1 MYNGCGGSLEEK
13 GTETD
18 SRGEIF
24 DDNQRKLEENEQSLE
39 EESLSEKITSEST
52 SPTTSE
58 NESTN
63 PFVTLIDRQVGGSE
77 SEKQEKTVGETA
89 GRNLH
94 GYSNNAMGFQPDLIT
109 PGPNSIC
116 IPPDDFI
123 RTLAGF
129 NNMYLAHE
137 ISINPD
143 YKLERFVPP
152 TDSMESRI
160 QQQMKRAFWD
170 LLEEQLNA
178 DSPNY
183 SQALSIFEEM
193 KTMLLSLLMPHNHS
207 MRKRINEVL
216 DVDLIRQQVQN
227 DALEFP
233 KYAEFI
239 VSILSQLCA
248 PSRDEEILALQ
259 QLTQPVQIFKGI
271 LEVMEK
277 MKLDMA
283 NFYVQQFR
291 PAIVQNCLQYERK
304 KFADFLDLEYRLEE
318 DGLRCTRNWL
328 IKNKAAGLDTSTI
341 MCKSFSEIL
350 LGLNENQN
358 WPETLALDADR
369 LTKITGSVRR
379 LGLVGGILLTSESL
393 SQTIV
398 ARPTPELRSVLKGQ
412 LESLISDED
421 IAKNEKLKES
431 LERVA
436 EQVVKLVGEILQS
449 QKNRCL
455 EESEKDTIRLSIN
468 DLIREDHKIRNL
480 LVRRTVEF
488 AESTLLLGKN
498 AQIPSGLNCI
508 NPEVSTVIRDFY
520 RIVQYNRAVFDKVY
534 VIILEDKTPLDEQ
547 KTWTG
552 VESSLRNILKSL
564 QITINLRLDIYLKFW
579 C

>member
-1 MYNGCGGSLEEK
+1 M
-13 GTETD
+13 
-18 SRGEIF
+18 
-24 DDNQRKLEENEQSLE
+24 
-39 EESLSEKITSEST
+39 
-52 SPTTSE
+52 
-58 NESTN
+58 
-63 PFVTLIDRQVGGSE
+63 TLIDRQVGGSDVE
-77 SEKQEKTVGETA
+77 RQEKTSEETA
-89 GRNLH
+89 GRSEQA
-94 GYSNNAMGFQPDLIT
+94 YSTNAMGFQPDLIT
-109 PGPNSIC
+109 PGPNPIR

-170 LLEEQLNA
+170 LLEEQLKT
-178 DSPNY
+178 DPPNY
-183 SQALSIFEEM
+183 NQALSIFEEM

-207 MRKRINEVL
+207 MRRRINEVL

-227 DALEFP
+227 DALDFP

-239 VSILSQLCA
+239 IGILSQLCA
-248 PSRDEEILALQ
+248 PSRDEEIAALQ
-259 QLTQPVQIFKGI
+259 QLTEPVQIFKRI

-318 DGLRCTRNWL
+318 DGLRCTRTWL
-328 IKNKAAGLDTSTI
+328 VKNKTEGVDTNSVI
-341 MCKSFSEIL
+341 CKSFSEIL
-350 LGLNENQN
+350 LGLKEDQS

-369 LTKITGSVRR
+369 LTKIASSVRR

-393 SQTIV
+393 SQSIV
-398 ARPTPELRSVLKGQ
+398 ARPTPELRSVLKAQ
-412 LESLISDED
+412 LASLISDED
-421 IAKNEKLKES
+421 IAKDEKLKES
-431 LERVA
+431 LNRVA
-436 EQVVKLVGEILQS
+436 EQVIKLIGEIVQT
-449 QKNRCL
+449 QKNRSL
-455 EESEKDTIRLSIN
+455 EESEKESVRLSIT
-468 DLIREDHKIRNL
+468 DLVREDHKIRSL

-498 AQIPSGLNCI
+498 AQIPSGLNSI
-508 NPEVSTVIRDFY
+508 NPEVSNVIRDFY

-534 VIILEDKTPLDEQ
+534 VIILEDKTPLEEQ
-547 KTWTG
+547 KAWTA
-552 VESSLRNILKSL
+552 VEPSLKNILKSL
-564 QITINLRLDIYLKFW
+564 QSKDVAV
-579 C
+579 